1 MSRGHYVYKT
11 FQFYYLFFISCFLNS
26 LPPLLEFG
34 PDITLTWSLEMASN
48 FVEVVK
54 VELEGQGFSCLEAAI
69 GGHGMQVM

>member
-1 MSRGHYVYKT
+1 MVTQDVKRLPLFV
-11 FQFYYLFFISCFLNS
+11 FYSCFLNS

-48 FVEVVK
+48 FVGVVK